1 VRPGVPEH
9 RQILEEAGAVE
20 HFTDPA
26 RYDKAYRRR
35 TRDVELYVELALEHG
50 ERVLEIGCGS
60 GRILLPVSRA
70 GVAVTGLDRSAEMLD
85 ALRAQIREE
94 PREVQRRI
102 SLRRADMRS
111 FRLRQHFGLVL
122 CPFNT
127 VLHLYDRPDAERFLA
142 RVRAHLAPGG
152 LFVFDAYVPRPR
164 DLGRDPN
171 RWLKAGPDRERFA
184 YEPLEQ
190 ILYMTLEHD
199 GQRALLAHRQWF
211 PAELEMLLHYNG
223 FEVREVWPDFERRE
237 PDYEPDTL
245 TWLCKAR

>member
-9 RQILEEAGAVE
+9 REILEQAGAVE
-20 HFTDPA
+20 HFTDPD
-26 RYDKAYRRR
+26 RYDRAYERRR
-35 TRDVELYVELALEHG
+35 QDVALYVQLAVESG
-50 ERVLEIGCGS
+50 QRVLEIGCGT
-60 GRILLPVSRA
+60 GRVLLPMSRA
-70 GVAVTGLDRSAEMLD
+70 GVAVTGIDRSAEMLA
-85 ALRAQIREE
+85 ALRARVRQEE
-94 PREVQRRI
+94 REVRRRI
-102 SLRRADMRS
+102 SLRRADMRT
-111 FRLRQHFGLVL
+111 FRLGQRFGLVL

-152 LFVFDAYVPRPR
+152 AFVFDAYVPRPR
-164 DLGRDPN
+164 DLGRDPG
-171 RWLKAGPDRERFA
+171 RWLKAGKDRERFA

-223 FEVREVWPDFERRE
+223 FQVQQVWADFERRE

-245 TWLCKAR
+245 TWVCRAR